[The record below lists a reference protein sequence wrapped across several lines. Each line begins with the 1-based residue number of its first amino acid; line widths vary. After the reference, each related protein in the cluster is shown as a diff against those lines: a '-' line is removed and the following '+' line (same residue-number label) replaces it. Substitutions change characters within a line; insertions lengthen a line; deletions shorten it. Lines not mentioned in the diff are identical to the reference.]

1 MTAGNTLDLLE
12 EGLAED
18 LAGTAL
24 AMARRFHVGATMWCA
39 APSWE
44 PHAHHMAVEFAHP
57 IIAGKRALPAF
68 ALTGEDLTTQA
79 RVAVRPGDIL
89 IAVAGAAEREVTDLM
104 RRAAA
109 WGALSVW
116 IGSGSRPS
124 GEAAE
129 HVLWIEDNDPL
140 APAAGRLVLLYH
152 LLWEL
157 THVCLEHPG
166 LLTEPAAGAGE
177 AGVTR
182 SSEGR
187 LGEVIT
193 PPAVPFGQALVRT
206 AAGQEDVDVT
216 LISPVLAGDLLLIHA
231 GAALVKVS

>member
-1 MTAGNTLDLLE
+1 MTAGITPSLLE
-12 EGLAED
+12 EGLPED

-24 AMARRFHVGATMWCA
+24 AMARRFQDGATMWCA

-44 PHAHHMAVEFAHP
+44 PHAHHMAVEFVHP
-57 IIAGKRALPAF
+57 VSAGKRALPAF
-68 ALTGEDLTTQA
+68 ALTGADLTMQA

-89 IAVAGAAEREVTDLM
+89 IAVAGAAETEVADLM

-124 GEAAE
+124 GDAAE
-129 HVLWIEDNDPL
+129 HVLWNEDNDPL
-140 APAAGRLVLLYH
+140 APATGRFVLLYH

-157 THVCLEHPG
+157 THACLEHPG
-166 LLTEPAAGAGE
+166 LLAEPATGVKETGGA
-177 AGVTR
+177 R
-182 SSEGR
+182 SEEGR

-216 LISPVLAGDLLLIHA
+216 LISPVLAGDLVLIHA